1 MAWGDLKAMTTHP
14 EIEKYTRFSCI
25 LVSATDD
32 AVQVDIRPDDPVEGE
47 LKWIPRSLLHGA
59 DDIRLDR
66 NDFGNKIL
74 LRVMDWKAKQLGIQ

>member
-14 EIEKYTRFSCI
+14 DIEKYTRFSCI
-25 LVSATDD
+25 LVTATED
-32 AVQVDIRPDDPVEGE
+32 AVQVDINTDDVDNSD